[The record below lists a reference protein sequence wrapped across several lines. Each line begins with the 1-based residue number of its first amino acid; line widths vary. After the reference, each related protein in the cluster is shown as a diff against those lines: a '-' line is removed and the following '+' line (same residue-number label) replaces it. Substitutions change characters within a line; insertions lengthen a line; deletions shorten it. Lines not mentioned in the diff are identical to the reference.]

1 MYTDDELANM
11 RFEISRPLE
20 VILRQIDPYHTEK
33 DQLWDAYEALD
44 TQRSKLSHVVW
55 NMPHAG
61 TWASAYTVAYNE
73 VDEAAQ
79 YLSFAQGA
87 QDDDDR
93 RGHLTTTEQHLH
105 RAVESLTM
113 V

>member
-1 MYTDDELANM
+1 MYTDEELANI

-20 VILRQIDPYHTEK
+20 VILRQIDPYQSDK
-33 DQLWDAYEALD
+33 DQLWDVYEALD
-44 TQRSKLSHVVW
+44 KQRSKLSHVVW

-61 TWASAYTVAYNE
+61 TWASAYTVAYNA

-87 QDDDDR
+87 QDDEDR
-93 RGHLTTTEQHLH
+93 RGHLTTTEQHLY